1 MFFTV
6 ILQLCWTNTDKH
18 TAGRWIDS
26 ACFFTQL
33 ASSQIPTNQNIRY
46 GLIPLLSSCWLLLVV
61 SHLIVNRIL
70 SWKGWGGM
78 GVGHFWQ
85 CTQSILWSAI
95 SVIWQAHQSLLCS
108 CVQSPRRTQSSL
120 DGHESE
126 AAVAIQISCSHRFL
140 FDVFT
145 CPQFRHRA
153 AGVINLISPQN
164 QNRQYWQVPASPVN
178 ATGAFWG
185 GFKGHTKKGVFL
197 PGILWVAA
205 GSHDLHSSKQAAW
218 HLTGTHTQTHTHTRS
233 MITCLPRQ
241 QWCLG
246 GCENPPVLKTATNIK
261 SCAFIRLYMIRTI
274 IQYSYVGFRLFFKH
288 CDYPIIIVFQVWVL
302 QIALGK

>member
-1 MFFTV
+1 
-6 ILQLCWTNTDKH
+6 
-18 TAGRWIDS
+18 
-26 ACFFTQL
+26 
-33 ASSQIPTNQNIRY
+33 
-46 GLIPLLSSCWLLLVV
+46 
-61 SHLIVNRIL
+61 
-70 SWKGWGGM
+70 M

-85 CTQSILWSAI
+85 WTQSILWSAI

-126 AAVAIQISCSHRFL
+126 AAVAIQISCSRRFL

-145 CPQFRHRA
+145 CPQFRA
-153 AGVINLISPQN
+153 AGVINLISSQN

-218 HLTGTHTQTHTHTRS
+218 HLTGTHTQTHTHTVNDY
-233 MITCLPRQ
+233 LPSQ
-241 QWCLG
+241 TAVMLG
-246 GCENPPVLKTATNIK
+246 WVWESTGTENHHKYQIMCFYTSVHDENTIQCSYTGFSLFLSNV
-261 SCAFIRLYMIRTI
+261 I
-274 IQYSYVGFRLFFKH
+274 IQL
-288 CDYPIIIVFQVWVL
+288 
-302 QIALGK
+302 